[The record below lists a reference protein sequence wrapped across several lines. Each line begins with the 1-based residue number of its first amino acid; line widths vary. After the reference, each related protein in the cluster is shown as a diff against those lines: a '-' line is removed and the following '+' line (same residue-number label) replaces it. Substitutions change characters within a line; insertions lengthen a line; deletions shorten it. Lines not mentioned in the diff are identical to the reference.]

1 MYKRQLLYLLI
12 QQGAATSVAS
22 LMYLV
27 PPCTA
32 VLAWLIFGESLG
44 LAVLAGLVLTATGVA
59 LVVRQGSRPKRI

>member
-1 MYKRQLLYLLI
+1 
-12 QQGAATSVAS
+12 
-22 LMYLV
+22 MYLV